1 MNRIS
6 RPQMFMEIAHTVAKR
21 ATCMR
26 LSVGAVIVSG
36 RNIASIGYNGSPAG
50 AEHCLGNECPGRFR
64 CERTVHAEANALA
77 FAGDDPGPFDM
88 YVTDSPCEACYR
100 QIVRDGRTRR
110 IFFST
115 PYRVNEH
122 LAGFVRSIN
131 SEDVMCKMDEEP
143 EVYRITPSGYI
154 MDWRTRELV
163 EVDT

>member
-6 RPQMFMEIAHTVAKR
+6 RPTMFMEIAHTVAKR

-26 LSVGAVIVSG
+26 LSVGAVMVHD

-50 AEHCLGNECPGRFR
+50 AEHCLGNSCPGKLR

-77 FAGDDPGPFDM
+77 FAGDTPGPFDL

-100 QIVRDGRTRR
+100 QLVRDGRTRR
-110 IFFST
+110 IFFAT

-122 LAGFVRSIN
+122 LEATSI
-131 SEDVMCKMDEEP
+131 EGRPAPD
-143 EVYRITPSGYI
+143 VYRITPSGYV
-154 MDWRTRELV
+154 MNWRTRELEDV
-163 EVDT
+163 PS